1 MEISKEKLEAFFEWL
16 KKDGLPPK
24 RSERLWRKTITAK
37 LLHDDPIT
45 LSNYED
51 FLIDYNQKLETQKSN
66 MVPFIDHKIMIG
78 ISLKRNN
85 VLKVVH
91 DAIDADSYIHLFFD
105 DGSDELVHKKVCIQ
119 IISPL

>member
-1 MEISKEKLEAFFEWL
+1 METTKEMLEAFFKWL
-16 KKDGLPPK
+16 KNDGLAPIK
-24 RSERLWRKTITAK
+24 SERLWRKTITAK
-37 LLHDDPIT
+37 LLHNDPMT

-51 FLIDYNQKLETQKSN
+51 FLIDYNQKLETQKSD

-85 VLKVVH
+85 VIKVVH

-105 DGSDELVHKKVCIQ
+105 DGSDELVHKRVCIQ